1 MHAYLTVTPV
11 NEVMMSI
18 APTSTVDIFSDEVL
32 LDPYA
37 ALNELREQA
46 GAVWVPANNVWAISR
61 YADVRAAF
69 LNHATFSSNK
79 VAFNDM
85 MNEALQGTTLATD
98 PPDHHNLRAALM
110 ENLTPRALRK
120 MKDDIDATADRIVSA
135 CAAQGSFDGVKDI
148 AEAVVLEVVADLIGV
163 QGVARENIL
172 RWGVAAFNVLGPM
185 NQRTGENFPIAG
197 ELFGW
202 ATNVQAEDLA
212 EGSMGRGIF
221 AAAERGDIPVESCG
235 HIIHQYVAAGM
246 DTTIASIGNTLWLLG
261 ANPDQYE
268 LLRSDHSLVQNAF
281 NEALRMEPPVHAF
294 GRVTKKEAT
303 VDGVAIPA
311 GAQVALL
318 FMPGNRDPRHY
329 LDPDTFSISR
339 NSADNLAFGYG
350 PHSCAGQGLARMQG
364 QATLESFARHIK
376 SFTIGEPARRISNS
390 TRGLGSLPISS
401 VALA

>member
-1 MHAYLTVTPV
+1 
-11 NEVMMSI
+11 MMSSV
-18 APTSTVDIFSDEVL
+18 PTSTVDIFSDDVL

-37 ALNELREQA
+37 ALSELREQA
-46 GAVWVPANNVWAISR
+46 GAVWIPANNVWAITR

-69 LNHATFSSNK
+69 LNHGTFSSNK

-98 PPDHHNLRAALM
+98 PPDHANLRSALM
-110 ENLTPRALRK
+110 ENLTPRALRT
-120 MKDDIDATADRIVSA
+120 MKDGIDSTADRIVSA
-135 CAAQGSFDGVKDI
+135 CAAKGSFDGVKDI
-148 AEAVVLEVVADLIGV
+148 AEAIVLEVVADLIGV

-172 RWGVAAFNVLGPM
+172 RWGEAAFNVLGPM

-202 ATNVQAEDLA
+202 ATNVKTDDLA
-212 EGSMGRGIF
+212 EGSIGRGIF
-221 AAAERGDIPVESCG
+221 AAAERGEIPMEACG

-268 LLRSDHSLVQNAF
+268 LLRADHSLVQNAF

-294 GRVTKKEAT
+294 GRVTKKEVT
-303 VDGVAIPA
+303 IDGVTIPA
-311 GAQVALL
+311 DAQVALL

-329 LDPDTFSISR
+329 ADPDTFLLSR
-339 NSADNLAFGYG
+339 SSADNLAFGFG

-364 QATLESFARHIK
+364 QATLESLLLRIT
-376 SFTIGEPARRISNS
+376 SFTIGEPVRRISNS
-390 TRGLGSLPISS
+390 TRGLGSLPITS
-401 VALA
+401 VVVA